1 MVDSSLIRHGLLQ
14 SILLL
19 ILHHSMNDLH
29 QASLHMIPLGKDWDS
44 IPQKR
49 VDGDYPIKNFKVDDN
64 TTSPSKEPDSFEC
77 PIVFEEFFELNHRCE
92 IDKTIMEL
100 ESFLH
105 DIDLRSHISVN
116 ISTTDIEKAMQAQNR
131 SNKET

>member
-1 MVDSSLIRHGLLQ
+1 MD
-14 SILLL
+14 
-19 ILHHSMNDLH
+19 DLH
-29 QASLHMIPLGKDWDS
+29 QASLHMIPSGKDWDS
-44 IPQKR
+44 IPLKR

-105 DIDLRSHISVN
+105 DIDLKNPISVLVPDYDV
-116 ISTTDIEKAMQAQNR
+116 IITSQY
-131 SNKET
+131 